1 MPIPPPTSSG
11 RSTLRRKPF
20 PSGPRMWSSSPGSSA
35 HNARVPGPIASIKNA
50 SSLGGARQRLIGR
63 GSSRPGAS
71 SMKNCPGTPGSSPPR
86 PTRSSVYGPT
96 FSFARTLSR
105 SRLTFDPLLEG
116 EGLLGARVRDRVH
129 GGGGAGQRRDARY
142 ARDERGLADQVPV
155 QARAGALGG
164 VDDEVAAAASDQ
176 VDDGQLTPILGH
188 LPDAFHLELDLG
200 ESAGGP
206 GGGHQLEAEI
216 R

>member
-129 GGGGAGQRRDARY
+129 SGGG
-142 ARDERGLADQVPV
+142 
-155 QARAGALGG
+155 AGALGG

-176 VDDGQLTPILGH
+176 VDDGQLTPILAH
-188 LPDAFHLELDLG
+188 LPYAFHLEPELG
-200 ESAGGP
+200 ERAGGP